1 MSKPIKLNFFFET
14 ESNWSTDTL
23 QSEIDKE
30 MNPNHNPPGEKENPP
45 RKNPQKK
52 FRIRNNKKIKIQRQK
67 AIAEGRLQP
76 TQQGHPDEGKIKELL
91 GRTGYNL
98 DVTTGQRKY
107 GGPPPT
113 TVCHADTPPSDAEVF
128 IGKIP
133 RDMFEGKISSI
144 LTVTSE
150 ILKLK
155 TNWSH
160 CLKNVVKFG
169 ISGS

>member
-1 MSKPIKLNFFFET
+1 MSKPIKLNFFYET

-30 MNPNHNPPGEKENPP
+30 MKPKNDPPIE
-45 RKNPQKK
+45 RKK
-52 FRIRNNKKIKIQRQK
+52 FQIRKSKKIKIQRQK

-133 RDMFEGKISSI
+133 RDMFEGNII
-144 LTVTSE
+144 FNHITDD
-150 ILKLK
+150 I
-155 TNWSH
+155 N
-160 CLKNVVKFG
+160 FD
-169 ISGS
+169 

>member
-1 MSKPIKLNFFFET
+1 MSKPIKLNFFYEK
-14 ESNWSTDTL
+14 ESICNTDTL
-23 QSEIDKE
+23 QSKIDMQQKSKAAKKTPPE
-30 MNPNHNPPGEKENPP
+30 NHNPM
-45 RKNPQKK
+45 KK
-52 FRIRNNKKIKIQRQK
+52 TKKIKIQRQK

-91 GRTGYNL
+91 ARTGYNL

-133 RDMFEGKISSI
+133 RDMFEGIY
-144 LTVTSE
+144 
-150 ILKLK
+150 
-155 TNWSH
+155 
-160 CLKNVVKFG
+160 
-169 ISGS
+169 

>member
-1 MSKPIKLNFFFET
+1 MSKPIKLNFFYEK
-14 ESNWSTDTL
+14 ESICNTDTL
-23 QSEIDKE
+23 QSKIDMQQKSKAAKKTPPE
-30 MNPNHNPPGEKENPP
+30 NHNAM
-45 RKNPQKK
+45 KK
-52 FRIRNNKKIKIQRQK
+52 TKKIKIQRQK

-133 RDMFEGKISSI
+133 RDMFEGIY
-144 LTVTSE
+144 
-150 ILKLK
+150 
-155 TNWSH
+155 
-160 CLKNVVKFG
+160 
-169 ISGS
+169 

>member
-1 MSKPIKLNFFFET
+1 MSKPIKLNFFYET

-23 QSEIDKE
+23 QSEIDKQ
-30 MNPNHNPPGEKENPP
+30 MKNKAP
-45 RKNPQKK
+45 RKKSQ
-52 FRIRNNKKIKIQRQK
+52 IRKNKNIKIQRQK

-133 RDMFEGKISSI
+133 RDMFEGKII
-144 LTVTSE
+144 LTMTVE
-150 ILKLK
+150 INLD
-155 TNWSH
+155 
-160 CLKNVVKFG
+160 
-169 ISGS
+169 I

>member
-1 MSKPIKLNFFFET
+1 MSKPIKLNFFCET

-30 MNPNHNPPGEKENPP
+30 RDPKAYKKPPSENL
-45 RKNPQKK
+45 KSMKK
-52 FRIRNNKKIKIQRQK
+52 IKKIKIQRQK

-133 RDMFEGKISSI
+133 RDMFEGN
-144 LTVTSE
+144 T
-150 ILKLK
+150 
-155 TNWSH
+155 
-160 CLKNVVKFG
+160 
-169 ISGS
+169 

>member
-1 MSKPIKLNFFFET
+1 MSKPIKLNFFYET

-23 QSEIDKE
+23 QSEIDKQMKPKNE
-30 MNPNHNPPGEKENPP
+30 IERKKSQI
-45 RKNPQKK
+45 RKNK
-52 FRIRNNKKIKIQRQK
+52 NIKIQRQK

-133 RDMFEGKISSI
+133 RDMFEGNII
-144 LTVTSE
+144 LTMTVE
-150 ILKLK
+150 INLD
-155 TNWSH
+155 
-160 CLKNVVKFG
+160 
-169 ISGS
+169 ISRRTGPTV

>member
-1 MSKPIKLNFFFET
+1 MSKPIKLNFFCET

-30 MNPNHNPPGEKENPP
+30 RDPKAYKKPPSENLMSM
-45 RKNPQKK
+45 KK
-52 FRIRNNKKIKIQRQK
+52 IKKIKIQRQK

-133 RDMFEGKISSI
+133 RDMFEGNII
-144 LTVTSE
+144 LTMTVE
-150 ILKLK
+150 INLD
-155 TNWSH
+155 
-160 CLKNVVKFG
+160 
-169 ISGS
+169 I

>member
-1 MSKPIKLNFFFET
+1 MSKPIKLNFFYET

-23 QSEIDKE
+23 QSEIDKQMKPKNKAPIE
-30 MNPNHNPPGEKENPP
+30 RKKSQI
-45 RKNPQKK
+45 RKNK
-52 FRIRNNKKIKIQRQK
+52 NIKIQRQK

-133 RDMFEGKISSI
+133 RDMFEGNII
-144 LTVTSE
+144 FNHQV
-150 ILKLK
+150 
-155 TNWSH
+155 
-160 CLKNVVKFG
+160 
-169 ISGS
+169 

>member
-1 MSKPIKLNFFFET
+1 MSKPIKLNFFYET

-23 QSEIDKE
+23 QSEIDKQMKNKAPIE
-30 MNPNHNPPGEKENPP
+30 
-45 RKNPQKK
+45 RKKSQ
-52 FRIRNNKKIKIQRQK
+52 IRKNKKIKIQRQK

-133 RDMFEGKISSI
+133 RDMFEGNII
-144 LTVTSE
+144 LTMTVE
-150 ILKLK
+150 INLDK

>member
-1 MSKPIKLNFFFET
+1 MSKPIKLNFFYET

-23 QSEIDKE
+23 QSEIDKQMKNKAPIE
-30 MNPNHNPPGEKENPP
+30 RKKSQI
-45 RKNPQKK
+45 RKNK
-52 FRIRNNKKIKIQRQK
+52 NIKIQRQK

-133 RDMFEGKISSI
+133 RDMFEGNII
-144 LTVTSE
+144 LTMTVE
-150 ILKLK
+150 INLD
-155 TNWSH
+155 
-160 CLKNVVKFG
+160 
-169 ISGS
+169 I

>member
-1 MSKPIKLNFFFET
+1 MSKPIKLNFFCET

-30 MNPNHNPPGEKENPP
+30 RDPKAYKKPSSENL
-45 RKNPQKK
+45 KSMKK
-52 FRIRNNKKIKIQRQK
+52 IKKIKIQRQK

-133 RDMFEGKISSI
+133 RDMFEGIYS
-144 LTVTSE
+144 
-150 ILKLK
+150 
-155 TNWSH
+155 
-160 CLKNVVKFG
+160 
-169 ISGS
+169 

>member
-1 MSKPIKLNFFFET
+1 MSKPIKLNFFYET

-23 QSEIDKE
+23 QSEIDKQMKNKAPIE
-30 MNPNHNPPGEKENPP
+30 RKKSQI
-45 RKNPQKK
+45 RKNK
-52 FRIRNNKKIKIQRQK
+52 NIKIQRQK

-133 RDMFEGKISSI
+133 RDMFEGNII
-144 LTVTSE
+144 FNHLTDY
-150 ILKLK
+150 
-155 TNWSH
+155 
-160 CLKNVVKFG
+160 KF
-169 ISGS
+169 

>member
-1 MSKPIKLNFFFET
+1 MSKPIKLNFFYET
-14 ESNWSTDTL
+14 ESISNKDTL
-23 QSEIDKE
+23 QSGIDMQQQVQHARKPPSE
-30 MNPNHNPPGEKENPP
+30 NHHSL
-45 RKNPQKK
+45 KK
-52 FRIRNNKKIKIQRQK
+52 TKKIKIQRQK

-133 RDMFEGKISSI
+133 RDMFEGIYS
-144 LTVTSE
+144 
-150 ILKLK
+150 
-155 TNWSH
+155 
-160 CLKNVVKFG
+160 
-169 ISGS
+169 

>member
-1 MSKPIKLNFFFET
+1 MSKPIKLNFFYET

-23 QSEIDKE
+23 QSEIDKDMKPKNDPIE
-30 MNPNHNPPGEKENPP
+30 RKKSQI
-45 RKNPQKK
+45 RKNKT
-52 FRIRNNKKIKIQRQK
+52 IKIQRQK

-133 RDMFEGKISSI
+133 RDMFEGNII
-144 LTVTSE
+144 LTMTVE
-150 ILKLK
+150 INLD
-155 TNWSH
+155 
-160 CLKNVVKFG
+160 
-169 ISGS
+169 I

>member
-1 MSKPIKLNFFFET
+1 MSKPIKLNFFYET

-23 QSEIDKE
+23 QSEIDMKPK
-30 MNPNHNPPGEKENPP
+30 NDPAEKAPIE
-45 RKNPQKK
+45 RKKSQ
-52 FRIRNNKKIKIQRQK
+52 IRKNKKIKIQRQK

-133 RDMFEGKISSI
+133 RDMFEGNII
-144 LTVTSE
+144 LTITDD
-150 ILKLK
+150 INFDKLK
-155 TNWSH
+155 TN
-160 CLKNVVKFG
+160 
-169 ISGS
+169 

>member
-1 MSKPIKLNFFFET
+1 MSKPIKLNFFCET

-30 MNPNHNPPGEKENPP
+30 RDPKAYKKPPSENLMSM
-45 RKNPQKK
+45 KK
-52 FRIRNNKKIKIQRQK
+52 IKKIKIQRQK

-133 RDMFEGKISSI
+133 RDMFEGN
-144 LTVTSE
+144 T
-150 ILKLK
+150 
-155 TNWSH
+155 
-160 CLKNVVKFG
+160 
-169 ISGS
+169 